1 MQLLVPM
8 CKGTTFSPLMVFDH
22 HHQGLLEAWVIISQQ
37 TKLDL
42 IQWLLALKEHAL
54 KENPI

>member
-1 MQLLVPM
+1 M